1 MDYKEVVDAC
11 HSIKANLEFGCLI
24 KECKTLISLGE
35 NLKLCFIRRQA
46 NGVANALARV
56 ARFYTSPSVWL
67 EAPTVLVD
75 DLALT
80 IPLINLSPP

>member
-11 HSIKANLEFGCLI
+11 HSIKADFLEFGCLI

-46 NGVANALARV
+46 SGVANALARV

-67 EAPTVLVD
+67 EAPAVLVD
-75 DLALT
+75 ALA
-80 IPLINLSPP
+80 SDYSSY